1 MPERQLQAL
10 MWAQACEAME
20 RAERLHRQFFHR
32 GHGTPNWE
40 APCDIFE
47 TDDTLTILIALP
59 GVAVDQIQVTL
70 SAGVLVVTGE
80 RPLPPEMAK
89 GTDSPFRDSARPFS
103 TADRIAAGTVRA
115 FRPSSREWMS
125 EGAAAQIVNVRTR
138 LDRDFSRIF
147 GMPVEQQQELRT
159 AEAGAPPPSGAMEQ
173 LLAGI
178 PPLPSDAL
186 ILIPTR
192 SFVLFPGTVLPVT
205 LGRQRSIAAAQAAIR
220 LNRPIGLR
228 AAARSGN
235 RGPDPGRSAP
245 DGHRGQCTAL
255 CHEPRWAAPCDQPG

>member
-89 GTDSPFRDSARPFS
+89 ARIYRLEIPHGHFQR
-103 TADRIAAGTVRA
+103 RIELPPVR
-115 FRPSSREWMS
+115 F
-125 EGAAAQIVNVRTR
+125 
-138 LDRDFSRIF
+138 
-147 GMPVEQQQELRT
+147 EL
-159 AEAGAPPPSGAMEQ
+159 SGRHLTNGCLKVQ
-173 LLAGI
+173 LHKL
-178 PPLPSDAL
+178 
-186 ILIPTR
+186 
-192 SFVLFPGTVLPVT
+192 
-205 LGRQRSIAAAQAAIR
+205 
-220 LNRPIGLR
+220 
-228 AAARSGN
+228 
-235 RGPDPGRSAP
+235 
-245 DGHRGQCTAL
+245 
-255 CHEPRWAAPCDQPG
+255 